1 MGPPVHDLP
10 AELLGQLLAL
20 IDQLREESA
29 DYLEEPGDQQRW
41 YNRGYANGM
50 VLALRSLGQDAAL
63 GGRLPDDAAQI
74 QPHGPMPWGRAYRHG
89 EETGRRETHEITGT
103 PEA

>member
-10 AELLGQLLAL
+10 QALLDQLLAL
-20 IDQLREESA
+20 VDRLRDESA
-29 DYLEEPGDQQRW
+29 GYLEEPGDQQLW

-63 GGRLPDDAAQI
+63 GDRLPDDPDQLG
-74 QPHGPMPWGRAYRHG
+74 PHGPMAWGRAYRHG
-89 EETGRRETHEITGT
+89 EETGRRETHEITGI
-103 PEA
+103 PQA